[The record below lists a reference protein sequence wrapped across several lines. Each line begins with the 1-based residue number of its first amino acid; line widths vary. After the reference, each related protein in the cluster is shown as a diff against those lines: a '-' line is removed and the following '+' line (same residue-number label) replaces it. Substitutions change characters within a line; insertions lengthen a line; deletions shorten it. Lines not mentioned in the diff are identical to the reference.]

1 MSSGTELK
9 REDILKYLRSRRSH
23 LRQVYRVRRI
33 AVIGSFARNEHHEES
48 DVDLLVDIEPGTPG
62 LFDLKRALRA
72 ELETEFGRPVDLA
85 SERYL
90 KPYYREQILREAVY
104 A

>member
-1 MSSGTELK
+1 MLSGAELK
-9 REDILKYLRSRRSH
+9 REDILKYLRSRKAH
-23 LRQVYRVRRI
+23 LRAVYHVRKI
-33 AVIGSFARNEHHEES
+33 AIIGSFARNEHHEES

-72 ELETEFGRPVDLA
+72 ELESGLGRPVDLA

-90 KPYYREQILREAVY
+90 KPYYREHILREAVY

>member
-1 MSSGTELK
+1 MSSGAGLK
-9 REDILKYLRSRRSH
+9 REDILKYLRSRKRH
-23 LRQVYRVRRI
+23 LLTVYHVRKI
-33 AVIGSFARNEHHEES
+33 AVIGSFARNEHHEQS
-48 DVDLLVDIEPGTPG
+48 DVDLLIDIEPGTPG

-72 ELETEFGRPVDLA
+72 ELETEFGREVDLA

-90 KPYYREQILREAVY
+90 KPYYRDDILREAVY